1 MNVFERFNNGE
12 HINLQTDPQAGE
24 FRVESMRCA
33 QLCHELNQLMPF
45 DPQVRGLMEELFQ
58 HRLPATSNIGV
69 PLTIDY
75 ACQIKI
81 GERVLIN
88 YGFHTTS
95 SAGITIEDD
104 VMIGPDVNVLTIN
117 HDFTNLWTLIP
128 KPVRICRGA
137 WIGAR
142 AIICPGVTIGKGAVV
157 AAGAV
162 VTKDVAPHTVVG
174 GNPAKFI
181 KNTL

>member
-1 MNVFERFNNGE
+1 MNVFERFNQGE
-12 HINLQTDPQAGE
+12 RINLQTDPQAAE
-24 FRVESMRCA
+24 FRPEGARCTR
-33 QLCHELNQLMPF
+33 LCHQINQLDPF
-45 DPQVRGLMEELFQ
+45 DPKVRELTEELFE
-58 HRLPATSNIGV
+58 HRLPASSNIGV
-69 PLTIDY
+69 PLRIDY
-75 ACQIKI
+75 ACQISI

-117 HDFTNLWTLIP
+117 HDFADLWTLIP

-142 AIICPGVTIGKGAVV
+142 AIICPGVTIGEGSIV

-181 KNTL
+181 KNTF